1 MERREFFVAA
11 AATPIVGFP
20 NFETGKSGSS
30 ELPESDDPM
39 IWFGLLSVAVE
50 APVDEAE
57 ALEAAEWIRGDREI
71 EEAIRRAAR
80 DEYDEDELIER
91 FAATSDWV
99 EYE

>member
-1 MERREFFVAA
+1 MQRREFFVAA
-11 AATPIVGFP
+11 AATPIVGFSD
-20 NFETGKSGSS
+20 FERDESDSS
-30 ELPESDDPM
+30 ELPDSDDPM
-39 IWFGLLSVAVE
+39 VWFGLLSVAVE

-57 ALEAAEWIRGDREI
+57 ALEAAEWIRDDREI

-91 FAATSDWV
+91 FVATSDWV